1 MLTAIRN
8 ALRQTIA
15 RVFPSVSSVPLWLT
29 LSARILILA
38 SLCTALAPA
47 QDQIQMM
54 EIAQDVYTM
63 VDPRG
68 LSNSTFVVTPDGV
81 LVFDTYIRTSDQT
94 LASIRRVTDKK
105 VRYLVS
111 SHASGDHSTGGW
123 YFREDNPTDIATK
136 NQARDMFM
144 QGLQEFNERKASPN
158 PRYAPYKD
166 RELVQPDIAFADSM
180 TLYFGGLT
188 FQLTAEGTGHTTG
201 DLTLY
206 IPQRRV
212 MLMGDLLDTEIH
224 PGPGE
229 SAGVFFSQP
238 QRWIEVLD
246 RIIARRL
253 PVDTYVPGH
262 GPVHLGRGVADLEEQ
277 KRYFIVMRDE
287 VARMIQ
293 AGKSLEEI
301 RQEFQ
306 VPAEF
311 SHYTGAGRLQN
322 FLPLFYNQLIDRGL

>member
-1 MLTAIRN
+1 MTTA
-8 ALRQTIA
+8 
-15 RVFPSVSSVPLWLT
+15 T
-29 LSARILILA
+29 LNTLHRSAGILILA
-38 SLCTALAPA
+38 TLCAASAPA
-47 QDQIQMM
+47 QNRAEDQLQMV
-54 EIAQDVYTM
+54 EIAKDVYTM

-81 LVFDTYIRTSDQT
+81 LVFDTYILTSDQT
-94 LASIRRVTDKK
+94 LAAIRRTTDKK

-123 YFREDNPTDIATK
+123 YFREDHPTYIATR

-144 QGLQEFNERKASPN
+144 QGLQEFNERKDSSD
-158 PRYAPYKD
+158 PRYAYYKGK
-166 RELVQPDIAFADSM
+166 ELVQPDIAFTDSM

-188 FQLTAEGTGHTTG
+188 FQLTAESTGHTNG

-238 QRWIEVLD
+238 ARWIEVLD

-253 PVDTYVPGH
+253 SVDTYVPGH

-277 KRYFIVMRDE
+277 RRYFVVMRNE
-287 VARMIQ
+287 VAKMIA

-301 RQEFQ
+301 QKEFQ